1 MSSNAE
7 RIFEQYMNGDWGK
20 PKDKIR
26 LRGQDILSEGTP
38 IGYIHE
44 YEDEYEFTQRIVI
57 LTLQDFKRHSS
68 WKTHRKQLAMA
79 ANKVGFPVIFV
90 TQLDMGFGLMYD
102 ITEDTIPAQLV
113 KIAKY
118 SQDEDIKTACCV
130 TLYYDDLSTDK
141 PSKLFSYNQ
150 LIDGEYMH
158 AEEVVLKYIE
168 SLGIE
173 KIRTIYSM
181 LEPCYNCLQKAV
193 DFKPQYIVYFQNHKV
208 KWDTWGYIQLS
219 NDLFAGQYKTEVNG
233 RQYKIQYSKL
243 HDKLIEKFYKEK

>member
-20 PKDKIR
+20 PNDKIR

-44 YEDEYEFTQRIVI
+44 YEDEYEFTQRIVL
-57 LTLQDFKRHSS
+57 LTLQDFKRQSS

-79 ANKVGFPVIFV
+79 ANKAGFPVVFV
-90 TQLDMGFGLMYD
+90 NQLDMGFGIDYD

-130 TLYYDDLSTDK
+130 TLYYDDLGTDK
-141 PSKLFSYNQ
+141 PSKLYSYNQ

-158 AEEVVLKYIE
+158 AEEVVLNYVE

-181 LEPCYNCLQKAV
+181 LEPCYNCLAKTV

-208 KWDTWGYIQLS
+208 KWDTWNYIQLS
-219 NDLFAGQYKTEVNG
+219 NDLLNTSSKQRRISTKRVNVV
-233 RQYKIQYSKL
+233 L
-243 HDKLIEKFYKEK
+243 

>member
-7 RIFEQYMNGDWGK
+7 RIFEQYINGDWGK
-20 PKDKIR
+20 PNDKIR
-26 LRGQDILSEGTP
+26 LRGQDILSEGTL

-44 YEDEYEFTQRIVI
+44 YEDEYEYTQRII
-57 LTLQDFKRHSS
+57 LLTLQDFKRQRS

-79 ANKVGFPVIFV
+79 ANKAGFPVIFV
-90 TQLDMGFGLMYD
+90 NQLDMGFGIDYD

-130 TLYYDDLSTDK
+130 TLYYEDLGTDR
-141 PSKLFSYNQ
+141 PGKLFSYNQ

-158 AEEVVLKYIE
+158 AEEVVLNYVE
-168 SLGIE
+168 SLGME

-208 KWDTWGYIQLS
+208 KWDTRNYIQLS
-219 NDLFAGQYKTEVNG
+219 NDLFAGQYRTEVNG
-233 RQYKIQYSKL
+233 RPYRIEYSKL

>member
-20 PKDKIR
+20 PNDKIR

-44 YEDEYEFTQRIVI
+44 YEDEYEFTQRIVL
-57 LTLQDFKRHSS
+57 LTLQDFKRQRS

-79 ANKVGFPVIFV
+79 ANKAGFPVVFV
-90 TQLDMGFGLMYD
+90 NQLDMGFGIDYD
-102 ITEDTIPAQLV
+102 ITEDTIPAQLI

-130 TLYYDDLSTDK
+130 TLYYEDLGTDR
-141 PSKLFSYNQ
+141 PGKLFSYNQ
-150 LIDGEYMH
+150 LIDGEYVH
-158 AEEVVLKYIE
+158 AEEVVLNYIE
-168 SLGIE
+168 SLGIQ

-181 LEPCYNCLQKAV
+181 LEPCYNCLQKIV

-208 KWDTWGYIQLS
+208 KWDTWNYIQLS
-219 NDLFAGQYKTEVNG
+219 NDLFAGQYRTEVNG
-233 RQYKIQYSKL
+233 RPYRIEYSKL

>member
-20 PKDKIR
+20 PNDKIR

-44 YEDEYEFTQRIVI
+44 YEDEYEFTQRIVL
-57 LTLQDFKRHSS
+57 LTIQDFKRRL

-79 ANKVGFPVIFV
+79 ANKAGFPVIFV
-90 TQLDMGFGLMYD
+90 NQLDMGFGIDYD

-141 PSKLFSYNQ
+141 PGKLFSYNQ

-158 AEEVVLKYIE
+158 AEEVVLNYIE

-181 LEPCYNCLQKAV
+181 LEPCYNCLAKTV

-208 KWDTWGYIQLS
+208 KWDTWNYIQLS
-219 NDLFAGQYKTEVNG
+219 NDLFAGQYKTEING
-233 RQYKIQYSKL
+233 RPYKIQYSKL

>member
-20 PKDKIR
+20 PNDKIR

-38 IGYIHE
+38 IGHIHE
-44 YEDEYEFTQRIVI
+44 YEDEYEFTQRIVL
-57 LTLQDFKRHSS
+57 LTLQDFKRQRS
-68 WKTHRKQLAMA
+68 WKTHRKQLAAA
-79 ANKVGFPVIFV
+79 ANKAGFPVVFV
-90 TQLDMGFGLMYD
+90 NQLDMGFGIDYD

-130 TLYYDDLSTDK
+130 TLYYEDLGTDR
-141 PSKLFSYNQ
+141 PGKLFSYNQ

-158 AEEVVLKYIE
+158 AEEVVLNYVE
-168 SLGIE
+168 SIGIQ

-181 LEPCYNCLQKAV
+181 LEPCYNCLAKTV

-208 KWDTWGYIQLS
+208 KWDTWNYIQLS

-233 RQYKIQYSKL
+233 RPYRMQYSKL
-243 HDKLIEKFYKEK
+243 HDKLIDKFYKEK